1 MAQTSTQGKEFYF
14 SFMRNGLEDNGGLEI
29 QVMISAKR
37 ACTGTVQEFRADN
50 MYQGWS
56 HDFSVADNGVTVVTI
71 PNYGQFVHRDEEEQ
85 VVNWKSLKLVTT
97 DTVSVYI
104 SNHADFSFDAS
115 YVLPVESLGS
125 EYIIQNAYQL
135 TDNAAPRMKTSS
147 FLIIALEDGTNVDI
161 TPSVLTMGD
170 HEARQTFSV
179 DLNKGQSYFVRS
191 NYTTPNRD
199 LSGTTVVAHN
209 NKKIAVF
216 NGNTLARLYSPL
228 HDISQDHVFE
238 QAISV
243 EKWGKQFIPTTAQG
257 RTRDAVKVTS
267 SANYDT
273 IWINGD
279 YVTTLGFAESY
290 EFSLYDVEGSCFIET
305 AEPSMVYLYNTSGN
319 EPEQLGEEVGDPS
332 MVLIPPVEQRIYDI
346 TFCTFNNEGA
356 AIRNHYVNIVVPN
369 VGVNGVYFDDVAID
383 GAEFQP
389 VVGNEDFSYVRK
401 EISHG
406 KHQLSCL
413 DGVIAHVYGFARAK
427 GYAYCAG
434 ANMITLNT
442 KLYVDDIPSSFY
454 QDGVMLCVDEEA
466 EFKVQANFNL
476 VNVTWDFGFP
486 SQAVGE
492 LVTQRFPV
500 AGDYI
505 VKAYLEGVTVY
516 SQQPV
521 YDTLSVAVHVS
532 EPSLFY
538 DTIDLCKEDSCVY
551 HGMVYYNSGEY
562 AVIGQNAFGCDSTY
576 YLSLEMGFTPCFEIR
591 GDHWPIGGSETHISL
606 SEYEI
611 HLNDLRAKVDTVLWQ
626 VDCPNWYVE
635 PHGDKGK
642 ECTLHIFSYLLE
654 PVLLHANAINHCD
667 TVHEEFFIKTSYF
680 GMEENLDDGIFQVS
694 PNLTDGNLTLHF
706 GDMEGIAEI
715 SVYNTFGRRVD
726 AFSVDM
732 DAFREMPYSML
743 GLRDGLYYFVL
754 NNTKTRI
761 ARKVMLVR

>member
-14 SFMRNGLEDNGGLEI
+14 SFMRNGLEGNGGLEI

-37 ACTGTVQEFRADN
+37 ACTGKVQEFQPN
-50 MYQGWS
+50 NYYVWS
-56 HDFSVADNGVTVVTI
+56 QDFSVADNGVTVVTI
-71 PNYGQFVHRDEEEQ
+71 PSYGRFVHRDEEEQ
-85 VVNWKSLKLVTT
+85 VVSGKTLKLETT

-115 YVLPVESLGS
+115 YVLPIESLGS
-125 EYIIQNAYQL
+125 EYIIQNVHQS
-135 TDNAAPRMKTSS
+135 TDNAVPEMKTSS
-147 FLIIALEDGTNVDI
+147 FLIVALEEHTQIDI
-161 TPSVLTMGD
+161 TPSVLTMGG
-170 HEARQTFSV
+170 HGAGQAFSV
-179 DLNKGQSYFVRS
+179 NLNKGQSYFVRS
-191 NYTTPNRD
+191 NYTTPDRD

-216 NGNTLARLYSPL
+216 NGNTLARISAPG
-228 HDISQDHVFE
+228 HEISQDHVFE

-257 RTRDAVKVTS
+257 RTRDVVKVTS

-273 IWINGD
+273 VWINGD

-290 EFSLYDVEGSCFIET
+290 EFSLYDAEGSCFIET

-369 VGVNGVYFDDVAID
+369 EGVNGVYLDDVAID
-383 GAEFQP
+383 GGEFHP
-389 VVGNEDFSYVRK
+389 VVGSDGFSYVRK

-413 DGVIAHVYGFARAK
+413 AGVIAHVYGFARAK

-454 QDGVMLCVDEEA
+454 QDGVKLCVDEEA

-476 VNVTWDFGFP
+476 VKVTWDFGYP

-492 LVTQRFPV
+492 LVTQSFPAV
-500 AGDYI
+500 GDYI

-521 YDTLSVAVHVS
+521 YDTLSVEVHVG
-532 EPSLFY
+532 EPNLFF
-538 DTIDLCKEDSCVY
+538 DTLDLCREDSCVY

-562 AVIGQNAFGCDSTY
+562 AVVGQNVFGCDSTY
-576 YLSLEMGFTPCFEIR
+576 YLSLEMGFTPNFEIR
-591 GDHWPIGGSETHISL
+591 GNHWPIGGSETHISL

-611 HLNDLRAKVDTVLWQ
+611 RLADLRAKVDTVLWQ
-626 VDCPNWYVE
+626 IDCPNWYVE

-642 ECTLHIFSYLLE
+642 HCTLHIYSYLLE
-654 PVLLHANAINHCD
+654 PVVLHAKAINHCD
-667 TVHEEFFIKTSYF
+667 TVHEEFLIRTSYF
-680 GMEENLDDGIFQVS
+680 GVEENVDDEAFQVS
-694 PNLTDGNLTLHF
+694 PNLTDGNLTLRF
-706 GDMEGIAEI
+706 GDLEGVAEI
-715 SVYNTFGRRVD
+715 CVYDTFGRRVD

-743 GLRDGLYYFVL
+743 ELKDGLYYFVL
-754 NNTKTRI
+754 NNNRTRI